1 MTRKAKQRVLHI
13 LLYMVLTVIAVIA
26 LFPLFYII
34 LASFRT
40 DEEIFKYALPFTIH
54 TIVPVALFLPLQK
67 YFVQGVTSS
76 GVKG

>member
-1 MTRKAKQRVLHI
+1 
-13 LLYMVLTVIAVIA
+13 MVLTVIAVIA

-54 TIVPVALFLPLQK
+54 TIVHTHYSFFLFHLFRRPI
-67 YFVQGVTSS
+67 YYN
-76 GVKG
+76 